1 MKALRKFL
9 DKQAPKF
16 RPGGKLHKVEAL
28 FEAPDTLL
36 YTPGTVTKGLV
47 HVRDALDLKR
57 MMIIVVV
64 ALVPCLLM
72 AMYNT
77 GYQANLAISKGAL
90 PIADWHTALFAMLGF
105 GHDPASLLGNV
116 IYGAIWFFPVFIV
129 TAAVGGGIEVGSAIL
144 RRHEVNE
151 GFLVTMFLIPL
162 VLPPIIPLWQV
173 ALGTAFAVILAK
185 EVFGGTGM
193 NVLNIALVAR
203 AFLFFAY
210 PAQISGDEPWIA
222 AQLVDGL
229 SGATPL
235 GAAAAGAIDWTSSA
249 YAVGGDLWMDAFL
262 GFLPG
267 SMGETSALA
276 CVLGALLLVAT
287 QIGSWRTMVGVLLG
301 AFLMTLVLNS
311 AGSETNPMFAMPF
324 LWHVV
329 LGGFAFGLV
338 FMATDPVTSAFTET
352 GKLIYGAGIGVLVIL
367 VRVVNPA
374 YPEGMMLAILFM
386 NMFAPLIDHFLVQR
400 NIKRRAARYAI

>member
-16 RPGGKLHKVEAL
+16 EPGGKLHKL
-28 FEAPDTLL
+28 KPLYEAPDTLL

-57 MMIIVVV
+57 MMVIVVV

-72 AMYNT
+72 AMFNT

-105 GHDPASLLGNV
+105 GHDPASVLGNV
-116 IYGAIWFFPVFIV
+116 VYGAIWFFPVLIV
-129 TAAVGGGIEVGSAIL
+129 TAAVGGGIEVGAAIL

-151 GFLVTMFLIPL
+151 GFFVTMFLFPL
-162 VLPPIIPLWQV
+162 VLPPTIPLWQV
-173 ALGTAFAVILAK
+173 ALGIAFAVILAK

-193 NVLNIALVAR
+193 NVLNIALTAR

-249 YAVGGDLWMDAFL
+249 YAVGGGLWMDAFL

-301 AFLMTLVLNS
+301 ALVMTLVLNA
-311 AGSETNPMFAMPF
+311 AGSDTNPMFAMPF
-324 LWHVV
+324 LWHIV

-400 NIKRRAARYAI
+400 NIKRRAARYAV